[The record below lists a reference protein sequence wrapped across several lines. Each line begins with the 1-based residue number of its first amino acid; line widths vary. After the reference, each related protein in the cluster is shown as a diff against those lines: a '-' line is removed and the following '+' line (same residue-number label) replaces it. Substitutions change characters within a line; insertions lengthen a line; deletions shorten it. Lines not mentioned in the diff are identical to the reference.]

1 MEEKLVTL
9 VVLPYSKAMIFKM
22 LLDDKLIECEL
33 EDMHLI
39 QGDTSATVRVRI
51 LEKDIPKAARELETF
66 LGQKKVKE
74 KQEEKPIQ
82 KQILVPVDFSEASR
96 KAARMAVQIAIH
108 LKADLLFMHSFINP
122 IIHSIPYSD
131 IYAYDSSA
139 LFKIEHA
146 EKTANDDFMA
156 FIKKLSEEVGKEKW
170 RSVQTDYIIK
180 SGYAEDDILGY
191 ARAHQPRLIV
201 VGSGSNQYPHGI
213 VGSVTAD
220 IMYNANVPVLVIP
233 KDAPEITPE
242 QLKNILYATNFDE
255 KDFIAIEKLMQIL
268 EPFDIQLNCVH
279 IGEPR
284 MNGWDM
290 ARLEGMKELLQKKYA
305 KQNFNCMLLEGN
317 DVLEAIDAY
326 IAKEKVDLLSL
337 TTHKRNMISRL
348 FNPSLARKMVF
359 HSNTP
364 LLIFHA

>member
-9 VVLPYSKAMIFKM
+9 VVLPYSKALIFKM
-22 LLDDKLIECEL
+22 LLDDKLIEYEL
-33 EDMHLI
+33 EDMDMI
-39 QGDTSATVRVRI
+39 QGDTSASVRVRV
-51 LEKDIPKAARELETF
+51 LEKDIPKALHVLESF
-66 LGQKKVKE
+66 LGFKKAEKE
-74 KQEEKPIQ
+74 ESKPEL
-82 KQILVPVDFSEASR
+82 KQILVPVDFSTVSR
-96 KAARMAVQIAIH
+96 KAARVAVDIAVH
-108 LKADLLFMHSFINP
+108 TKADLLFMHSYINP

-131 IYAYDSSA
+131 IYAFDSSA

-146 EKTANDDFMA
+146 ESTANEDFQK
-156 FIKKLSEEVGKEKW
+156 FIRKLAEEVGEEKW

-180 SGYAEDDILGY
+180 SGYAEEDILAY
-191 ARAHQPRLIV
+191 AGTHLPRLIV

-233 KDAPEITPE
+233 KDVSEKPVAEM
-242 QLKNILYATNFDE
+242 QNVLYATNFDE
-255 KDFIAIEKLMQIL
+255 KDFVAIEKLMNLL
-268 EPFDIQLNCVH
+268 EPFKIRLTCVH
-279 IGEPR
+279 VGEPR
-284 MNGWDM
+284 LNGWDM
-290 ARLEGMKELLQKKYA
+290 ARLEGMKELLYQKYEGR
-305 KQNFNCMLLEGN
+305 NFNCTLLEGN
-317 DVLEAIDAY
+317 DVLEAIDQF
-326 IAKEKVDLLSL
+326 IEKEKVDLLSL